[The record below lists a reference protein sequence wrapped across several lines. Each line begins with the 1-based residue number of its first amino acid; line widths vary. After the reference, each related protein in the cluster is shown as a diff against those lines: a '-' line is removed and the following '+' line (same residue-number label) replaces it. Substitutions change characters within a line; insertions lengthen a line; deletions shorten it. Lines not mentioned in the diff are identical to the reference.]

1 MTNFPF
7 LLLLQ
12 KKRNFFSCTILKWP
26 AVPYIIIIIIIIIII
41 LIYTIKCYVG
51 ITWCAGI
58 PVASRPFVRIW
69 SHVCLFFV
77 ERLGGK
83 RSSAKGV

>member
-26 AVPYIIIIIIIIIII
+26 AVPYIIIIIII

-51 ITWCAGI
+51 ITWYAGI
-58 PVASRPFVRIW
+58 PVANRPFVRIW
-69 SHVCLFFV
+69 SHVCLLFV